1 MTSRIALGLLLVACS
16 SGRAATRDS
25 DPSTPIAGAR
35 AASALASQRVV
46 TFEGTCDASG
56 AVPISAKLFAVADD
70 ESNVLRIYD
79 ADKGGPPIHAVDV
92 TPELH
97 LKKKKRPEADLEAA
111 TRVGDYALWISSHGR
126 SKKGKSQPD
135 RLRFFA
141 TNMPA
146 PGAAVRLKGAAYTRL
161 LDDLVADARLA
172 PFDLAAAAELSP
184 QEQGGLNLEGMTAT
198 PTGGV
203 LLGFRNPV
211 PRNKAL
217 LVELTNPLDPMHGKP
232 AQFGEPVLLDLG
244 GLGVRG
250 LSYWRG
256 RYVIAAGHYEHGAVS
271 RLFTWT
277 GGDSAPQPF
286 PTPALDDFNPEA
298 FFTPE
303 DRDDFMVLS
312 DDGSR
317 EISGERCKDL
327 EDTQDMRF
335 RGLWL
340 RDPAR

>member
-1 MTSRIALGLLLVACS
+1 MLLVACS
-16 SGRAATRDS
+16 SGRAATHDS
-25 DPSTPIAGAR
+25 DRAAPTAGAR

-56 AVPISAKLFAVADD
+56 AVPISSKLFAVADD

-79 ADKGGPPIHAVDV
+79 ADKGGPPIHSVDV
-92 TPELH
+92 TRELH
-97 LKKKKRPEADLEAA
+97 LKKKKKPEADLEAA
-111 TRVGDYALWISSHGR
+111 TLVGDYALWISSHAR
-126 SKKGKSQPD
+126 TKKGKSQPD

-141 TNMPA
+141 TKVPA
-146 PGAAVRLKGAAYTRL
+146 PGVAVHLEGTAYTGL

-172 PFDLAAAAELSP
+172 RFDLAAAAELSP
-184 QEQGGLNLEGMTAT
+184 QEEGGLNLEGMTAT
-198 PTGGV
+198 PKGGV

-211 PRNKAL
+211 PQRKAL
-217 LVELTNPLDPMHGKP
+217 LVELTNPLDPMHGKR

-256 RYVIAAGHYEHGAVS
+256 RYLIAAGHFEHGAVS

-277 GGDSAPQPF
+277 GDASAPRPF

-303 DRDDFMVLS
+303 ERDEFMLLS

-327 EDTQDMRF
+327 EDSEDMRF

-340 RDPAR
+340 RDPTRASN